1 MGDLFTQ
8 IKVQSS
14 TSNWDTG
21 DTLLLIST
29 PQPKKSLE
37 SPVKK
42 FSLDMEKVKQFDA
55 MVDDAGA
62 EVVEVSLNNSAGA
75 RYVEKA
81 CL

>member
-1 MGDLFTQ
+1 M
-8 IKVQSS
+8 
-14 TSNWDTG
+14 
-21 DTLLLIST
+21 
-29 PQPKKSLE
+29 
-37 SPVKK
+37 KK

-75 RYVEKA
+75 RYVEKS